1 MANMLKAF
9 ISGLSPKEKKILY
22 IAGGLVCLALFDRL
36 VVGPISRESN
46 LLEERIDS
54 QTKLIEKNLMILQY
68 KDKIIGEDELHG
80 DFYANL
86 DSTQDQR
93 TAFFLSEVEK
103 LAKSSNVALTNIN
116 PVYSELKKGFIRS
129 TLSIECSGKM
139 EALTDFIYSI
149 EDSQK
154 PMRVASFEISPKN
167 RDDYEAKCALTVEK
181 IIIMPDGS
189 VPEIAVEEEISE
201 EEME

>member
-1 MANMLKAF
+1 M
-9 ISGLSPKEKKILY
+9 
-22 IAGGLVCLALFDRL
+22 
-36 VVGPISRESN
+36 
-46 LLEERIDS
+46 
-54 QTKLIEKNLMILQY
+54 
-68 KDKIIGEDELHG
+68 
-80 DFYANL
+80 
-86 DSTQDQR
+86 
-93 TAFFLSEVEK
+93 EK